1 MSEYDYEDEQSETET
16 RNPVR
21 ARMKELEQ
29 KLAEA
34 EKRAQAAE
42 VAAREAAFLK
52 AGLDPSKKISQY
64 FMKAYDGDLDP
75 ESIRQAAME
84 AEVISTPSTDVSE
97 ADAWKR
103 TVKVADGSGTA
114 QPPVDWNRRINE
126 ATSQA
131 EVEAILAEARE
142 YL

>member
-1 MSEYDYEDEQSETET
+1 MSEYDYDDEQSETEG

-29 KLAEA
+29 RLAEA

-42 VAAREAAFLK
+42 TAAREAAFLK
-52 AGLDPSKKISQY
+52 AGIDPSKKISQY
-64 FMKAYDGDLDP
+64 FMKAYDGELEP
-75 ESIRQAAME
+75 EAIRQAAME
-84 AEVISTPSTDVSE
+84 AEVISTPKTDASE
-97 ADAWKR
+97 AEAWKR
-103 TVKVADGSGTA
+103 TTKVADGAGTA
-114 QPPVDWNRRINE
+114 QPPIDWNKRINE

-131 EVEAILAEARE
+131 EVEAILAEARD

>member
-29 KLAEA
+29 RLAEA

-42 VAAREAAFLK
+42 SAAREAAFLK
-52 AGLDPSKKISQY
+52 AGLDPAKKMHQY
-64 FMKAYDGDLDP
+64 FMKAYDGELDP
-75 ESIRQAAME
+75 EAIKQAAME
-84 AEVISTPSTDVSE
+84 AEVISTPQSDLSE
-97 ADAWKR
+97 AEAWKR
-103 TVKVADGSGTA
+103 TTKVADGSGTA
-114 QPPVDWNRRINE
+114 QPPIDWNKRIME

>member
-1 MSEYDYEDEQSETET
+1 MSEYDYDDEQSETEA

-29 KLAEA
+29 RLAEA

-52 AGLDPSKKISQY
+52 AGIDPTKKISQY
-64 FMKAYDGDLDP
+64 FMKAYDGELDP
-75 ESIRQAAME
+75 EAIKQAAME
-84 AEVISTPSTDVSE
+84 AEVISTPTTDADE
-97 ADAWKR
+97 AEAWKR
-103 TVKVADGSGTA
+103 TTKVADGSGTA
-114 QPPVDWNRRINE
+114 QPPIDWNKRINE

>member
-114 QPPVDWNRRINE
+114 QPPIDWNKRINE

>member
-1 MSEYDYEDEQSETET
+1 MSEYDYDDEQSENQ
-16 RNPVR
+16 NPVR
-21 ARMKELEQ
+21 ARMKELEK

-75 ESIRQAAME
+75 EAIRQAAME
-84 AEVISTPSTDVSE
+84 AEVISTPTTNADE
-97 ADAWKR
+97 AEAWKR
-103 TVKVADGSGTA
+103 TTKVADGSGTA
-114 QPPVDWNRRINE
+114 QPPVDWNKRIME

-131 EVEAILAEARE
+131 EVEAILAEARD

>member
-1 MSEYDYEDEQSETET
+1 MSEYDYDDEQSET

-29 KLAEA
+29 RLAEA

-52 AGLDPSKKISQY
+52 AGIDPSKKISQY
-64 FMKAYDGDLDP
+64 FMKAYEGELDP
-75 ESIRQAAME
+75 EAIRQAAME
-84 AEVISTPSTDVSE
+84 AEVISTPTTNADE
-97 ADAWKR
+97 AEAWKR
-103 TVKVADGSGTA
+103 TTKVADGSGTA
-114 QPPVDWNRRINE
+114 QPPIDWNKRIME

-131 EVEAILAEARE
+131 EVEAILAEARD